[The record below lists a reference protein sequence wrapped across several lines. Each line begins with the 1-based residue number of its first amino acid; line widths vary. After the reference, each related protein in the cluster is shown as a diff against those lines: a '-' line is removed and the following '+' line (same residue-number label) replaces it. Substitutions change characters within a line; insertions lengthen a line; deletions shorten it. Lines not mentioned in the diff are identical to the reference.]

1 MHTVLP
7 LNEKAQRSLPIYPI
21 TLGLSNDQE
30 DIYRPN
36 GARFHHFLYVS
47 EGKGFFNFNG
57 ERTVLTKGTAVFIR
71 KDFPVDYGSVGKVFK
86 TSWVTFDGIGVD
98 GILDYFGAGN
108 YAVLSDESVEATIAD
123 FYKLY
128 EKNVSA
134 EILSQKIYEFAVS
147 FFASLNKSLAPTALI
162 KAKNYMDNNYNKD
175 VSVYDAARF
184 AGVSESKLFKLFR
197 ESERMTP
204 IEYLKTVRISKAK
217 QMLIGKE
224 LKIFEIAE
232 KCGFSST
239 AYFCK
244 VFREKSGCT
253 PAAYREKFD

>member
-1 MHTVLP
+1 M
-7 LNEKAQRSLPIYPI
+7 PIYPI
-21 TLGLSNDQE
+21 TLGLDNDQK
-30 DIYRPN
+30 DMFRPN
-36 GARFHHFLYVS
+36 GAPFHHFLYVS
-47 EGKGFFNFNG
+47 KGEGFFNFNG
-57 ERTVLTKGTAVFIR
+57 ERTVLREGTAVFIR
-71 KDFPVDYGSVGKVFK
+71 KDFPVDYGREGEAFK

-98 GILDYFGAGN
+98 GILEYFNAGN
-108 YAVLSDESVEATIAD
+108 YAVLAADESVESAVAD

-147 FFASLNKSLAPTALI
+147 FFTSLNKVLSPTALI

-175 VSVYDAARF
+175 VSVYDAASF
-184 AGVSESKLFKLFR
+184 AGISESKLFKLFR
-197 ESERMTP
+197 ENERMTP
-204 IEYLKTVRISKAK
+204 VEYLKTVRISKAK

-244 VFREKSGCT
+244 VFREESGCT
-253 PAAYREKFD
+253 PAAYREKFE